1 MSAIKEEDSLEDA
14 PVIVER
20 TYGASIN
27 DVWKAITDFD
37 QMKQWYMPAL
47 RAFEP
52 KVGFETEFTVEHEG
66 NKFPHIWK
74 VTEAVPQKKI
84 AYTWRFPGHPGESLA
99 TFELFAEGENTRLKL
114 THSGLETHDGR

>member
-1 MSAIKEEDSLEDA
+1 MSAIKEDDSLEAA

-20 TYGASIN
+20 TYGASVN

-52 KVGFETEFTVEHEG
+52 KVGFETEFSVEHEG

-74 VTEAVPQKKI
+74 VTEVVPQKRLRI
-84 AYTWRFPGHPGESLA
+84 PGDFPAIPASPWLRLNCLPKEK
-99 TFELFAEGENTRLKL
+99 TR
-114 THSGLETHDGR
+114 G